1 MHDHEVFGARLVTAD
16 GSRIAVAG
24 LCRAE
29 LLAECEKKI
38 PGLCTLEFNTADP
51 TEIDIILAD
60 RLTELGIEHRPIAR
74 TGVLAWIEGRGKAD
88 PKRRAV
94 VLRADIDAL
103 PITEQ
108 NDIGWRSCTPGVMH
122 ACGHDG
128 HVGTLLAAVHYI
140 NQHRDFAGRLVA
152 IFQPGEEG
160 FAGGRYMIED
170 GLVQK
175 FGIDEFYALHAEP
188 MLPVGCVGF
197 IPGFATANADIF
209 KITFT
214 GVGGHGSRPHLTRDP
229 LVAACECVL
238 SLQTIVSRSVDPNQT
253 AVVSAGCISCGNEKG
268 SSVVQ
273 KTATIVGTTRSFEKE
288 VQDIIIQRMQQ
299 IVDGTALS
307 NDMKGKLEYT
317 KLYPAMFNSPEH
329 VEKAKA
335 LLEEAL
341 GLDKVKLMIRRAGG
355 EDFSFMLQAK
365 PGCLFR
371 LGVQDET
378 HNASV
383 HNPEFD
389 FNDKAIATGAACLL
403 TIALNRAAS

>member
-1 MHDHEVFGARLVTAD
+1 MPIIIKPSQLEESAKLGAQFRHCIHEEPEIGLYLPKTQEKIVNALKSFGIKDISTFVGGANVTGVVAVIE
-16 GSRIAVAG
+16 GSR
-24 LCRAE
+24 
-29 LLAECEKKI
+29 
-38 PGLCTLEFNTADP
+38 PGKT
-51 TEIDIILAD
+51 I
-60 RLTELGIEHRPIAR
+60 G
-74 TGVLAWIEGRGKAD
+74 
-88 PKRRAV
+88 
-94 VLRADIDAL
+94 LRADSDAL
-103 PITEQ
+103 PLEEKT
-108 NDIGWRSCTPGVMH
+108 GVEWSSKVPMAMH

>member
-1 MHDHEVFGARLVTAD
+1 MPIIKPSQLEESVKLGAQFRHCIHEEPEIGLYLPKTQEKIVNALKSFGIKEISTFVGGANVTGVVAVIE
-16 GSRIAVAG
+16 GSR
-24 LCRAE
+24 
-29 LLAECEKKI
+29 
-38 PGLCTLEFNTADP
+38 PGKT
-51 TEIDIILAD
+51 I
-60 RLTELGIEHRPIAR
+60 G
-74 TGVLAWIEGRGKAD
+74 
-88 PKRRAV
+88 
-94 VLRADIDAL
+94 LRADSDAL
-103 PITEQ
+103 PLEEKT
-108 NDIGWRSCTPGVMH
+108 GVEWSSKVPMAMH

>member
-1 MHDHEVFGARLVTAD
+1 MPIIIKPSQLEESAKLGAHFRHCIHEEPEIGLYLPKTQEKIVNALKSFGIKEISTFVGGANVTGVVAVIE
-16 GSRIAVAG
+16 GSR
-24 LCRAE
+24 
-29 LLAECEKKI
+29 
-38 PGLCTLEFNTADP
+38 PGKT
-51 TEIDIILAD
+51 I
-60 RLTELGIEHRPIAR
+60 G
-74 TGVLAWIEGRGKAD
+74 
-88 PKRRAV
+88 
-94 VLRADIDAL
+94 LRADSDAL
-103 PITEQ
+103 PLEEKTSVE
-108 NDIGWRSCTPGVMH
+108 WSSKVPMAMH

-288 VQDIIIQRMQQ
+288 VQDIIIERMQQ

-307 NDMKGKLEYT
+307 NNMKGKLEYT

>member
-1 MHDHEVFGARLVTAD
+1 MSIIIKPSQLEDSAKLGAQFRHCIHEEPEIGLYLPKTQQKIVEALKSFGIREVSTFVGGANV
-16 GSRIAVAG
+16 
-24 LCRAE
+24 
-29 LLAECEKKI
+29 
-38 PGLCTLEFNTADP
+38 
-51 TEIDIILAD
+51 
-60 RLTELGIEHRPIAR
+60 
-74 TGVLAWIEGRGKAD
+74 TGVVAVIEGNRPGKTIG
-88 PKRRAV
+88 
-94 VLRADIDAL
+94 LRADSDAL
-103 PITEQ
+103 PLEEKT
-108 NDIGWRSCTPGVMH
+108 GVEWSSKVPMAMH

-160 FAGGRYMIED
+160 FAGGRLMIED

-238 SLQTIVSRSVDPNQT
+238 ALQTIVSRNVDPNQT

-273 KTATIVGTTRSFEKE
+273 KTSTIVGTTRSFEKE

-299 IVDGTALS
+299 IVDGTALA

-341 GLDKVKLMIRRAGG
+341 GKDNVKLMIRRAGG

-371 LGVQDET
+371 LGVQDESHT
-378 HNASV
+378 ASV
-383 HNPEFD
+383 HNSEFD

>member
-1 MHDHEVFGARLVTAD
+1 MPIIIKPSQLEESAKLGAQFRHCIHEEPEIGLYLPKTQEKIVNALKSFGIKEISTFVGGANVTGVVAVIE
-16 GSRIAVAG
+16 GSR
-24 LCRAE
+24 
-29 LLAECEKKI
+29 
-38 PGLCTLEFNTADP
+38 PGKT
-51 TEIDIILAD
+51 I
-60 RLTELGIEHRPIAR
+60 G
-74 TGVLAWIEGRGKAD
+74 
-88 PKRRAV
+88 
-94 VLRADIDAL
+94 LRADSDAL
-103 PITEQ
+103 PLEEKTSVE
-108 NDIGWRSCTPGVMH
+108 WSSKVPMAMH

-317 KLYPAMFNSPEH
+317 KLYPAMFNSLEH

>member
-1 MHDHEVFGARLVTAD
+1 MPIIIKPSQLEESAKLGAQFRHCIHEEPEIGLYLPKTQEKIVNALKSFGIKEISTFVGGANVTGVVAVIE
-16 GSRIAVAG
+16 GSR
-24 LCRAE
+24 
-29 LLAECEKKI
+29 
-38 PGLCTLEFNTADP
+38 PGKT
-51 TEIDIILAD
+51 I
-60 RLTELGIEHRPIAR
+60 G
-74 TGVLAWIEGRGKAD
+74 
-88 PKRRAV
+88 
-94 VLRADIDAL
+94 LRADSDAL
-103 PITEQ
+103 PLEEKT
-108 NDIGWRSCTPGVMH
+108 GVEWSSKVPMAMH

-329 VEKAKA
+329 VERAKA

>member
-1 MHDHEVFGARLVTAD
+1 MSIIIKPSQLEESAKLGAQFRHCIHEEPEIGLYLPKTQEKIVEALKSFG
-16 GSRIAVAG
+16 I
-24 LCRAE
+24 
-29 LLAECEKKI
+29 K
-38 PGLCTLEFNTADP
+38 
-51 TEIDIILAD
+51 EISTFVGGANV
-60 RLTELGIEHRPIAR
+60 
-74 TGVLAWIEGRGKAD
+74 TGVVAVIEGNRPGKTIG
-88 PKRRAV
+88 
-94 VLRADIDAL
+94 LRADSDAL
-103 PITEQ
+103 PLEEKT
-108 NDIGWRSCTPGVMH
+108 GVEWSSKVPMTMH

-140 NQHRDFAGRLVA
+140 NQHRDFAGRFVA

-160 FAGGRYMIED
+160 FAGARYMIED

-214 GVGGHGSRPHLTRDP
+214 GVGGHGSRPHLTKDP

-307 NDMKGKLEYT
+307 NDMQGKLEYT

-341 GLDKVKLMIRRAGG
+341 GQDKVKLMIRRAGG

>member
-1 MHDHEVFGARLVTAD
+1 MPIIIKPSQLEESAKLGAQFRHCIHEEPEIGLYLPKTQEKIVEALKSFG
-16 GSRIAVAG
+16 I
-24 LCRAE
+24 
-29 LLAECEKKI
+29 K
-38 PGLCTLEFNTADP
+38 
-51 TEIDIILAD
+51 EISTFVGGANV
-60 RLTELGIEHRPIAR
+60 
-74 TGVLAWIEGRGKAD
+74 TGVVAVIEGNRPGKTIG
-88 PKRRAV
+88 
-94 VLRADIDAL
+94 LRADSDAL
-103 PITEQ
+103 PLEEKT
-108 NDIGWRSCTPGVMH
+108 GVEWSSKVPMAMH

-288 VQDIIIQRMQQ
+288 VQDIITQRMQQ

-341 GLDKVKLMIRRAGG
+341 GPDKVKLMIRRAGG

>member
-1 MHDHEVFGARLVTAD
+1 MPIIIKASQLEESAKLGAQFRHCIHEEPEIGLYLPKTQEKIVNALKSFGIKEISTFVGGANVTGVVAVIE
-16 GSRIAVAG
+16 GSR
-24 LCRAE
+24 
-29 LLAECEKKI
+29 
-38 PGLCTLEFNTADP
+38 PGKT
-51 TEIDIILAD
+51 I
-60 RLTELGIEHRPIAR
+60 G
-74 TGVLAWIEGRGKAD
+74 
-88 PKRRAV
+88 
-94 VLRADIDAL
+94 LRADSDAL
-103 PITEQ
+103 PLEEKT
-108 NDIGWRSCTPGVMH
+108 GVEWSSKVPMAMH

-341 GLDKVKLMIRRAGG
+341 CLDKVKLMIRRAGG

>member
-1 MHDHEVFGARLVTAD
+1 MPIIIKPSQLEESAKLGAQFRHCIHEEPEIGLYLPKTQEKIVNALKSFGIKEISTFVGGANVTGVVAVIE
-16 GSRIAVAG
+16 GSR
-24 LCRAE
+24 
-29 LLAECEKKI
+29 
-38 PGLCTLEFNTADP
+38 PGKT
-51 TEIDIILAD
+51 I
-60 RLTELGIEHRPIAR
+60 G
-74 TGVLAWIEGRGKAD
+74 
-88 PKRRAV
+88 
-94 VLRADIDAL
+94 LRADSDAL
-103 PITEQ
+103 PLEEKT
-108 NDIGWRSCTPGVMH
+108 GVEWSSKVPMAMH

-214 GVGGHGSRPHLTRDP
+214 GLGGHGSRPHLTRDP

>member
-1 MHDHEVFGARLVTAD
+1 MPIIIKPSQLEESAKLGAHFRHCIHEEPEIGLYLPKTQEKIVNALKSFGIKEISTFVGGANVTGVVAVIE
-16 GSRIAVAG
+16 GSR
-24 LCRAE
+24 
-29 LLAECEKKI
+29 
-38 PGLCTLEFNTADP
+38 PGKT
-51 TEIDIILAD
+51 I
-60 RLTELGIEHRPIAR
+60 G
-74 TGVLAWIEGRGKAD
+74 
-88 PKRRAV
+88 
-94 VLRADIDAL
+94 LRADSDAL
-103 PITEQ
+103 PLEEKTSVE
-108 NDIGWRSCTPGVMH
+108 WSSKVPMAMH

-140 NQHRDFAGRLVA
+140 NQHRDFARRLVA

>member
-1 MHDHEVFGARLVTAD
+1 MPIIIKPSQLEESVKLGAQFRHCIHEEPEIGLYLPKTQEKIVNALKSFGIKEISTFVGGANVTGVVAVIE
-16 GSRIAVAG
+16 GSR
-24 LCRAE
+24 
-29 LLAECEKKI
+29 
-38 PGLCTLEFNTADP
+38 PGKT
-51 TEIDIILAD
+51 I
-60 RLTELGIEHRPIAR
+60 G
-74 TGVLAWIEGRGKAD
+74 
-88 PKRRAV
+88 
-94 VLRADIDAL
+94 LRADSDAL
-103 PITEQ
+103 PLEEKT
-108 NDIGWRSCTPGVMH
+108 GVEWSSKVPMAMH

-188 MLPVGCVGF
+188 MLPAGCVGF

-214 GVGGHGSRPHLTRDP
+214 GLGGHGSRPHLTRDP

>member
-1 MHDHEVFGARLVTAD
+1 MPIIIKPSQLEESAKLGAQFRHCIHEEPEIGLYLPKTQEKIVNALKSFGIKEISTFVGGANVTGVVAVIE
-16 GSRIAVAG
+16 GSR
-24 LCRAE
+24 
-29 LLAECEKKI
+29 
-38 PGLCTLEFNTADP
+38 PGKT
-51 TEIDIILAD
+51 I
-60 RLTELGIEHRPIAR
+60 G
-74 TGVLAWIEGRGKAD
+74 
-88 PKRRAV
+88 
-94 VLRADIDAL
+94 LRADSDAL
-103 PITEQ
+103 PLEEKT
-108 NDIGWRSCTPGVMH
+108 GVEWSSKVPMAMH

-288 VQDIIIQRMQQ
+288 VQDILIQRMQQ

>member
-1 MHDHEVFGARLVTAD
+1 MPIIKPSQLEESAKLGAQFRHCIHEEPEIGLYLPKTQEKIVNALKSFGIKEISTFVGGANVTGVVAVIE
-16 GSRIAVAG
+16 GSR
-24 LCRAE
+24 
-29 LLAECEKKI
+29 
-38 PGLCTLEFNTADP
+38 PGKT
-51 TEIDIILAD
+51 I
-60 RLTELGIEHRPIAR
+60 G
-74 TGVLAWIEGRGKAD
+74 
-88 PKRRAV
+88 
-94 VLRADIDAL
+94 LRADSDAL
-103 PITEQ
+103 PLEEKT
-108 NDIGWRSCTPGVMH
+108 GVEWSSKVPMAMH

-288 VQDIIIQRMQQ
+288 VQDIIIQRIQQ

>member
-1 MHDHEVFGARLVTAD
+1 MPIIIKPSQLEESAKLGAQFRHCIHEEPEIGLYLPKTQEKIVNALKSFGIKEISTFVGGANVTGVVAVIE
-16 GSRIAVAG
+16 GSR
-24 LCRAE
+24 
-29 LLAECEKKI
+29 
-38 PGLCTLEFNTADP
+38 PGKT
-51 TEIDIILAD
+51 I
-60 RLTELGIEHRPIAR
+60 G
-74 TGVLAWIEGRGKAD
+74 
-88 PKRRAV
+88 
-94 VLRADIDAL
+94 LRADSDAL
-103 PITEQ
+103 PLEEKT
-108 NDIGWRSCTPGVMH
+108 GVEWSSKVPMAMH

-229 LVAACECVL
+229 LVAACECAL

-389 FNDKAIATGAACLL
+389 FNDKAIVTGAACLL

>member
-1 MHDHEVFGARLVTAD
+1 MSIIIKPSQLEESAKFGAQFRHCIHEEPEIGLYLPKTQEKIVEALKSFGIKEISTFVGGANVTGVVAVIE
-16 GSRIAVAG
+16 GSR
-24 LCRAE
+24 
-29 LLAECEKKI
+29 
-38 PGLCTLEFNTADP
+38 PGKT
-51 TEIDIILAD
+51 I
-60 RLTELGIEHRPIAR
+60 G
-74 TGVLAWIEGRGKAD
+74 
-88 PKRRAV
+88 
-94 VLRADIDAL
+94 LRADSDAL
-103 PITEQ
+103 PLEEKT
-108 NDIGWRSCTPGVMH
+108 GVEWSSKVPMTMH

-214 GVGGHGSRPHLTRDP
+214 GVGGHGSRPHLTKDP

-307 NDMKGKLEYT
+307 NDMQGKLEYT

-335 LLEEAL
+335 LLGEAL
-341 GLDKVKLMIRRAGG
+341 GQDKVKLMIRRAGG

-371 LGVQDET
+371 LGVQDDT

>member
-1 MHDHEVFGARLVTAD
+1 MPIIIKASQLEESAKLGAHFRHCIHEEPEIGLYLPKTQEKIVNALKSFGIKEISTFVGGANVTGVVAVIE
-16 GSRIAVAG
+16 GSR
-24 LCRAE
+24 
-29 LLAECEKKI
+29 
-38 PGLCTLEFNTADP
+38 PGKT
-51 TEIDIILAD
+51 I
-60 RLTELGIEHRPIAR
+60 G
-74 TGVLAWIEGRGKAD
+74 
-88 PKRRAV
+88 
-94 VLRADIDAL
+94 LRADSDAL
-103 PITEQ
+103 PLEEKTSVE
-108 NDIGWRSCTPGVMH
+108 WSSKVPMAMH

>member
-1 MHDHEVFGARLVTAD
+1 MSIIIKPSQLEDSAKLGAQFRHCIHEEPEIGLYLPKTQQKIVEALKSFGIREVSTFVGGANV
-16 GSRIAVAG
+16 
-24 LCRAE
+24 
-29 LLAECEKKI
+29 
-38 PGLCTLEFNTADP
+38 
-51 TEIDIILAD
+51 
-60 RLTELGIEHRPIAR
+60 
-74 TGVLAWIEGRGKAD
+74 TGVVAVIEGNRPGKTIG
-88 PKRRAV
+88 
-94 VLRADIDAL
+94 LRADSDAL
-103 PITEQ
+103 PLEEKT
-108 NDIGWRSCTPGVMH
+108 GVEWSSKVPMAMH

-160 FAGGRYMIED
+160 FAGGRLMIED

-238 SLQTIVSRSVDPNQT
+238 ALQTIVSRNVDPNQT

-273 KTATIVGTTRSFEKE
+273 KTSTIVGTTRSFEKE

-299 IVDGTALS
+299 IVDGTALA

-341 GLDKVKLMIRRAGG
+341 GKDNVKLMIRRAGG

-371 LGVQDET
+371 LGVQDES

>member
-1 MHDHEVFGARLVTAD
+1 MPIIIKPSQLEESAKLGAQFRHCIHEEPEIGLYLPKTQEKIVNALKSFGIKEISTFVGGANVTGVVAVIE
-16 GSRIAVAG
+16 GSR
-24 LCRAE
+24 
-29 LLAECEKKI
+29 
-38 PGLCTLEFNTADP
+38 PGKT
-51 TEIDIILAD
+51 I
-60 RLTELGIEHRPIAR
+60 G
-74 TGVLAWIEGRGKAD
+74 
-88 PKRRAV
+88 
-94 VLRADIDAL
+94 LRADSDAL
-103 PITEQ
+103 PLEEKT
-108 NDIGWRSCTPGVMH
+108 GVEWSSKVPMAMH

-383 HNPEFD
+383 HNPEFH

>member
-1 MHDHEVFGARLVTAD
+1 MSIIIKPSQLEESAKLGAQFRHCIHEEPEIGLYLPKTQEKIVEALKSFGIKEISTFVGGANVTGVVAVIE
-16 GSRIAVAG
+16 GSR
-24 LCRAE
+24 
-29 LLAECEKKI
+29 
-38 PGLCTLEFNTADP
+38 PGKT
-51 TEIDIILAD
+51 I
-60 RLTELGIEHRPIAR
+60 G
-74 TGVLAWIEGRGKAD
+74 
-88 PKRRAV
+88 
-94 VLRADIDAL
+94 LRADSDAL
-103 PITEQ
+103 PLEEKT
-108 NDIGWRSCTPGVMH
+108 GVEWSSKVPMTMH

-214 GVGGHGSRPHLTRDP
+214 GVGGHGSRPHLTKDP

-307 NDMKGKLEYT
+307 NDMQGKLEYT

-335 LLEEAL
+335 LLGEAL
-341 GLDKVKLMIRRAGG
+341 GQDKVKLMIRRAGG

>member
-1 MHDHEVFGARLVTAD
+1 MPIIIKPSQLEESAKLGAQFRHCIHEEPEIGLYLPKTQEKIVEALKSFGIKEISTFVGGANVTGVVAVIE
-16 GSRIAVAG
+16 GSR
-24 LCRAE
+24 
-29 LLAECEKKI
+29 
-38 PGLCTLEFNTADP
+38 PGKT
-51 TEIDIILAD
+51 I
-60 RLTELGIEHRPIAR
+60 G
-74 TGVLAWIEGRGKAD
+74 
-88 PKRRAV
+88 
-94 VLRADIDAL
+94 LRADSDAL
-103 PITEQ
+103 PLEEKT
-108 NDIGWRSCTPGVMH
+108 GVEWSSKVPMTMH

-214 GVGGHGSRPHLTRDP
+214 GVGGHGSRPHLTKDP

-307 NDMKGKLEYT
+307 NDMQGKLEYT

-335 LLEEAL
+335 LLGEAL
-341 GLDKVKLMIRRAGG
+341 GQDKVKLMIRRAGG

>member
-1 MHDHEVFGARLVTAD
+1 MPIIIKPSQLEESAKLGAQFRHCIHEEPEIGLYLPKTQEKIVNALKSFGIKEISTFVGGANVTGVVAVIE
-16 GSRIAVAG
+16 GSR
-24 LCRAE
+24 
-29 LLAECEKKI
+29 
-38 PGLCTLEFNTADP
+38 PGKT
-51 TEIDIILAD
+51 I
-60 RLTELGIEHRPIAR
+60 G
-74 TGVLAWIEGRGKAD
+74 
-88 PKRRAV
+88 
-94 VLRADIDAL
+94 LRADSDAL
-103 PITEQ
+103 PLEEKT
-108 NDIGWRSCTPGVMH
+108 GVEWSSKVPMAMH

-389 FNDKAIATGAACLL
+389 FNDKAIATGASCLL

>member
-1 MHDHEVFGARLVTAD
+1 M
-16 GSRIAVAG
+16 
-24 LCRAE
+24 
-29 LLAECEKKI
+29 
-38 PGLCTLEFNTADP
+38 
-51 TEIDIILAD
+51 
-60 RLTELGIEHRPIAR
+60 
-74 TGVLAWIEGRGKAD
+74 
-88 PKRRAV
+88 
-94 VLRADIDAL
+94 
-103 PITEQ
+103 
-108 NDIGWRSCTPGVMH
+108 
-122 ACGHDG
+122 
-128 HVGTLLAAVHYI
+128 LAAVHYI
-140 NQHRDFAGRLVA
+140 NQHRDFARRLVA
-152 IFQPGEEG
+152 IFQRGEEG

-188 MLPVGCVGF
+188 LLPVGFVGF

-214 GVGGHGSRPHLTRDP
+214 GVGGHGSRPHLTKDP

-238 SLQTIVSRSVDPNQT
+238 SLQTIVFRSVDPNQT

-307 NDMKGKLEYT
+307 NDMQGKLEYT

-341 GLDKVKLMIRRAGG
+341 GPDKVKLMIRRAGG

-378 HNASV
+378 HNTSV

>member
-1 MHDHEVFGARLVTAD
+1 MPIIIKPSQLEESAKLGAQFRHCIHEEPEIGLYLPKTQEKIVNALKSFGIKEISTFVGGANVTGVVTVIE
-16 GSRIAVAG
+16 GSR
-24 LCRAE
+24 
-29 LLAECEKKI
+29 
-38 PGLCTLEFNTADP
+38 PGKT
-51 TEIDIILAD
+51 I
-60 RLTELGIEHRPIAR
+60 G
-74 TGVLAWIEGRGKAD
+74 
-88 PKRRAV
+88 
-94 VLRADIDAL
+94 LRADSDAL
-103 PITEQ
+103 PLEEKT
-108 NDIGWRSCTPGVMH
+108 GVEWSSKVPMAMH

>member
-1 MHDHEVFGARLVTAD
+1 MPIIIKPSQLEESVKLGAQFRHCIHEEPEIGLYLPKTQEKIVTALKSFGIKEISTFVGGANVTGVVAVIE
-16 GSRIAVAG
+16 GSR
-24 LCRAE
+24 
-29 LLAECEKKI
+29 
-38 PGLCTLEFNTADP
+38 PGKT
-51 TEIDIILAD
+51 I
-60 RLTELGIEHRPIAR
+60 G
-74 TGVLAWIEGRGKAD
+74 
-88 PKRRAV
+88 
-94 VLRADIDAL
+94 LRADSDAL
-103 PITEQ
+103 PLEEKT
-108 NDIGWRSCTPGVMH
+108 GVEWSSKVPMAMH

-253 AVVSAGCISCGNEKG
+253 AVVSEGCISCGNEKG

>member
-1 MHDHEVFGARLVTAD
+1 MPIIIKPSQLEESAKLGAHFRHCIHEEPEIGLYLPKTQEKIVNALKSFGIKEISTFVGGANVTGVVAVIE
-16 GSRIAVAG
+16 GSR
-24 LCRAE
+24 
-29 LLAECEKKI
+29 
-38 PGLCTLEFNTADP
+38 PGKT
-51 TEIDIILAD
+51 I
-60 RLTELGIEHRPIAR
+60 G
-74 TGVLAWIEGRGKAD
+74 
-88 PKRRAV
+88 
-94 VLRADIDAL
+94 LRADSDAL
-103 PITEQ
+103 PLEEKTSVE
-108 NDIGWRSCTPGVMH
+108 WSSKVPMAMH

-238 SLQTIVSRSVDPNQT
+238 SLQTVVSRSVDPNQT

-288 VQDIIIQRMQQ
+288 VQDIIIQRMKQ

>member
-1 MHDHEVFGARLVTAD
+1 MPIIIKPSQLEESVKLGAQFRHCIHEEPEIGLYLPKTQEKIVTALKSFGIKEISTFVGGANVTGVVAVIE
-16 GSRIAVAG
+16 GSR
-24 LCRAE
+24 
-29 LLAECEKKI
+29 
-38 PGLCTLEFNTADP
+38 PGKT
-51 TEIDIILAD
+51 I
-60 RLTELGIEHRPIAR
+60 G
-74 TGVLAWIEGRGKAD
+74 
-88 PKRRAV
+88 
-94 VLRADIDAL
+94 LRADSDAL
-103 PITEQ
+103 PLEEKT
-108 NDIGWRSCTPGVMH
+108 GVEWSSKVPMAMH

-389 FNDKAIATGAACLL
+389 FNDKTIATGAACLL

>member
-1 MHDHEVFGARLVTAD
+1 MPIIIKPSQLEESVKLGAQFRHCIHEEPEIGLYLPKTQEKIVTALKSFGIKEISTFVGGANVTGVVAVIE
-16 GSRIAVAG
+16 GSR
-24 LCRAE
+24 
-29 LLAECEKKI
+29 
-38 PGLCTLEFNTADP
+38 PGKT
-51 TEIDIILAD
+51 I
-60 RLTELGIEHRPIAR
+60 G
-74 TGVLAWIEGRGKAD
+74 
-88 PKRRAV
+88 
-94 VLRADIDAL
+94 LRADSDAL
-103 PITEQ
+103 PLEEKT
-108 NDIGWRSCTPGVMH
+108 GVEWSSKVPMAMH

-152 IFQPGEEG
+152 ILQPGEEG

>member
-1 MHDHEVFGARLVTAD
+1 MPIIIKPSQLEESAKLGAQFRHCIHEEPEIGLYLPKTQEKIVNALKSFGIKEISTFVGGANVTGVVAVIE
-16 GSRIAVAG
+16 GSR
-24 LCRAE
+24 
-29 LLAECEKKI
+29 
-38 PGLCTLEFNTADP
+38 PGKT
-51 TEIDIILAD
+51 I
-60 RLTELGIEHRPIAR
+60 G
-74 TGVLAWIEGRGKAD
+74 
-88 PKRRAV
+88 
-94 VLRADIDAL
+94 LRADSDAL
-103 PITEQ
+103 PLEEKT
-108 NDIGWRSCTPGVMH
+108 GVEWSSKVPMAMH

-160 FAGGRYMIED
+160 FAGGRYMIEH

-188 MLPVGCVGF
+188 MLPVRCVGF

>member
-1 MHDHEVFGARLVTAD
+1 MPIIIKPSQLEESVKLGAQFRHCIHEEPEIGLYLPKTQEKIVTALKSFGIKEISTFVGGANVTGVVAVIE
-16 GSRIAVAG
+16 GSR
-24 LCRAE
+24 
-29 LLAECEKKI
+29 
-38 PGLCTLEFNTADP
+38 PGKT
-51 TEIDIILAD
+51 I
-60 RLTELGIEHRPIAR
+60 G
-74 TGVLAWIEGRGKAD
+74 
-88 PKRRAV
+88 
-94 VLRADIDAL
+94 LRADSDAL
-103 PITEQ
+103 PLEEKT
-108 NDIGWRSCTPGVMH
+108 GVEWSSKVPMAMH

-307 NDMKGKLEYT
+307 NDMKGKLENT
-317 KLYPAMFNSPEH
+317 NLDPAMFNSPEH

>member
-1 MHDHEVFGARLVTAD
+1 MPIIIKASQLEESAKLGAQFRHCIHEEPEIGLYLPKTQEKIVNALKSFGIKEISTFVGGANVTGVVAVIE
-16 GSRIAVAG
+16 GSR
-24 LCRAE
+24 
-29 LLAECEKKI
+29 
-38 PGLCTLEFNTADP
+38 PGKT
-51 TEIDIILAD
+51 I
-60 RLTELGIEHRPIAR
+60 G
-74 TGVLAWIEGRGKAD
+74 
-88 PKRRAV
+88 
-94 VLRADIDAL
+94 LRADSDAL
-103 PITEQ
+103 PLEEKT
-108 NDIGWRSCTPGVMH
+108 GVEWSSKVPMAMH

-403 TIALNRAAS
+403 TIVLNRAAS

>member
-1 MHDHEVFGARLVTAD
+1 MPIIIKPSQLEESAKLGAQFRHCIHEEPEIGLYLPKTQEKIVNALKSFGIKEISTFVGGANVTGVVAVIE
-16 GSRIAVAG
+16 GSR
-24 LCRAE
+24 
-29 LLAECEKKI
+29 
-38 PGLCTLEFNTADP
+38 PGKT
-51 TEIDIILAD
+51 I
-60 RLTELGIEHRPIAR
+60 G
-74 TGVLAWIEGRGKAD
+74 
-88 PKRRAV
+88 
-94 VLRADIDAL
+94 LRADSDAL
-103 PITEQ
+103 PLEEKT
-108 NDIGWRSCTPGVMH
+108 GVEWSSKVPMAMH

-288 VQDIIIQRMQQ
+288 VQDIIIQRIQQ

-341 GLDKVKLMIRRAGG
+341 GLDKIKLMIRRAGG

>member
-1 MHDHEVFGARLVTAD
+1 MPIIIKPSQLEESVKLGAQFRHCIHEEPEIGLYLPKTQEKIVTALKSFGIKEISTFVGGANVTGVVAVIE
-16 GSRIAVAG
+16 GSR
-24 LCRAE
+24 
-29 LLAECEKKI
+29 
-38 PGLCTLEFNTADP
+38 PGKT
-51 TEIDIILAD
+51 I
-60 RLTELGIEHRPIAR
+60 G
-74 TGVLAWIEGRGKAD
+74 
-88 PKRRAV
+88 
-94 VLRADIDAL
+94 LRADSDAL
-103 PITEQ
+103 PLEEKT
-108 NDIGWRSCTPGVMH
+108 GVEWSSKVPMEMH

>member
-1 MHDHEVFGARLVTAD
+1 MSIIIKPSQLEESAKLGAQFRHCIHEEPEIGLYLPKTQEKIVEALKSFGIKEISTFVGGANVTGVVAVIE
-16 GSRIAVAG
+16 GSR
-24 LCRAE
+24 
-29 LLAECEKKI
+29 
-38 PGLCTLEFNTADP
+38 PGKT
-51 TEIDIILAD
+51 I
-60 RLTELGIEHRPIAR
+60 G
-74 TGVLAWIEGRGKAD
+74 
-88 PKRRAV
+88 
-94 VLRADIDAL
+94 LRADSDAL
-103 PITEQ
+103 PLEEKT
-108 NDIGWRSCTPGVMH
+108 GVEWSSKVPMTMH

-214 GVGGHGSRPHLTRDP
+214 GVGGHGSRPHLTKDP

-335 LLEEAL
+335 LLGEAL
-341 GLDKVKLMIRRAGG
+341 GQNKVKLMIRRAGG

>member
-1 MHDHEVFGARLVTAD
+1 MPIIIKPSQLEESAKLGAQFRHCIHEEPEIGLYLPKTQKKIVEALKSFGIKEISTFVGGANVTGVVAVIE
-16 GSRIAVAG
+16 GSR
-24 LCRAE
+24 
-29 LLAECEKKI
+29 
-38 PGLCTLEFNTADP
+38 PGKT
-51 TEIDIILAD
+51 I
-60 RLTELGIEHRPIAR
+60 G
-74 TGVLAWIEGRGKAD
+74 
-88 PKRRAV
+88 
-94 VLRADIDAL
+94 LRADSDAL
-103 PITEQ
+103 PLEEKT
-108 NDIGWRSCTPGVMH
+108 GVEWSSKVPMAMH

-238 SLQTIVSRSVDPNQT
+238 SLQTIISRSVDPNQT

-341 GLDKVKLMIRRAGG
+341 GPDKVKLMIRRAGG

>member
-1 MHDHEVFGARLVTAD
+1 MPIIIKPSQLEESAKLGAQFRHCIHEEPEIGLYLPKTQEKIVNALKSFGIKEISTFVGGANVTGVVAVIE
-16 GSRIAVAG
+16 GSR
-24 LCRAE
+24 
-29 LLAECEKKI
+29 
-38 PGLCTLEFNTADP
+38 PGKT
-51 TEIDIILAD
+51 I
-60 RLTELGIEHRPIAR
+60 G
-74 TGVLAWIEGRGKAD
+74 
-88 PKRRAV
+88 
-94 VLRADIDAL
+94 LRADSDAL
-103 PITEQ
+103 PLEEKT
-108 NDIGWRSCTPGVMH
+108 GVEWSSKVPMAMH

-341 GLDKVKLMIRRAGG
+341 GLDKVKLMVRRAGG

>member
-1 MHDHEVFGARLVTAD
+1 MPIIITPSQLEESAKLGAQFRHCIHEEPEIGLYLPKTQEKIVNALKSFGIKEISTFVGGANVTGVVAVIE
-16 GSRIAVAG
+16 GSR
-24 LCRAE
+24 
-29 LLAECEKKI
+29 
-38 PGLCTLEFNTADP
+38 PGKT
-51 TEIDIILAD
+51 I
-60 RLTELGIEHRPIAR
+60 G
-74 TGVLAWIEGRGKAD
+74 
-88 PKRRAV
+88 
-94 VLRADIDAL
+94 LRADSDAL
-103 PITEQ
+103 PLEEKT
-108 NDIGWRSCTPGVMH
+108 GVEWSSKVPMAMH

-403 TIALNRAAS
+403 PIALNRAAS